1 MPRTKTSLDVTI
13 EPLELRIKYP
23 ESTPVTFGGQ
33 DFLRDSALNAAR
45 QIERVP
51 LSDIRPQQKPGV
63 YVLFFSKRT
72 RSLSKYGGILGSGQF
87 PVYIGKAKLLPD
99 RLSRHRRA
107 IVAAKGLAIEDFTV
121 GVIYTDTLAMAGAA
135 EEMLIEAIRPPWNEK
150 ALSGFGSRDPGS
162 TRCEQ
167 RPSGFDCLHQRDWVQ
182 APTTDEKA
190 SSSHQGHQP
199 GPRQDAKQARHPCCV
214 SPASGNCINH
224 REKCLRRWSKM

>member
-1 MPRTKTSLDVTI
+1 MPRTKASLESTI

-23 ESTPVTFGGQ
+23 ESAPVTFGGQ
-33 DFLRDSALNAAR
+33 DFLRGAALDAIL

-51 LSDIRPQQKPGV
+51 LADIRPLQKPGV
-63 YVLFFSKRT
+63 YVLFFTKAT
-72 RSLSKYGGILGSGQF
+72 RSLSKYGELLSSGQF

-107 IVAAKGLAIEDFTV
+107 IVAAKGLAIGDFTV

-162 TRCEQ
+162 TRSDQ

-190 SSSHQGHQP
+190 
-199 GPRQDAKQARHPCCV
+199 AANKALKV
-214 SPASGNCINH
+214 YLASGYVRSIFP
-224 REKCLRRWSKM
+224 ELAS